1 MPPKPRRTP
10 SPTPAPRPPVPPIWS
25 AGVGVAALVLY
36 LWLAPPVT
44 GDQDASEL
52 TLTLAAGGVPHPSGY
67 PIYALFG
74 HGFVMALHAAGRTWS
89 YAANAWSALGGAVA
103 VALFHAL
110 AARVPGP
117 TAPVGTV
124 ARFAVAL
131 IATVAVALNQVWT
144 MVAALAEV
152 HSWHLAWVSA
162 TALLFLATV
171 RALGRREQWDARRV
185 TVAAAGW
192 GFALGL
198 GLAHHLTGLV
208 FALPLTVA
216 LIVALMRAKRWRP
229 ALVLPALVG
238 ALLPLSGY
246 GFVVWRALH
255 PATFQWPLLEPSLG
269 SAVRHVLGG
278 GYARYFGRFAPA
290 EMQQAFLAGDVY
302 PFLFPGLAV
311 LALATWRTNARP
323 ERMARA
329 GLLAAAILQTLV
341 VFLYGVPDPAAYFL
355 PALWTAMLSLPI
367 VIIAAWSRGAL
378 RTGLVVASAAG
389 VVALSVPW
397 MAKAIDRRES
407 FVYVDNHLRS
417 VWRGIPHEQGFV
429 LWPRD
434 MYCRFIEFQRFDGE
448 KPGLYVTAPHLLT
461 HPSQR
466 REFERRF
473 GFDPLA
479 GLRMRSEQDLGMVA
493 ENINRLSPLP
503 VVVVDQLGFAVT
515 TLPKPGP

>member
-10 SPTPAPRPPVPPIWS
+10 SPTPPARPVPPIWS
-25 AGVGVAALVLY
+25 VGVGVAALILY

-67 PIYALFG
+67 PLYALFG
-74 HGFVMALHAAGRTWS
+74 HWFCAALHAAGRTWS
-89 YAANAWSALGGAVA
+89 YAANAWSAVGGAIA

-110 AARVPGP
+110 AARVSGP
-117 TAPVGTV
+117 TAPAGTA

-144 MVAALAEV
+144 MSAALAEV

-162 TALLFLATV
+162 LALLFLATM
-171 RALGRREQWDARRV
+171 RGLGRREPWDPRRV
-185 TVAAAGW
+185 TMAAAAW
-192 GFALGL
+192 GFALSL
-198 GLAHHLTGLV
+198 GLAHHLTGMV

-216 LIVALMRAKRWRP
+216 LVVALVRAKRWRP
-229 ALVLPALVG
+229 ALAPAALIG
-238 ALLPLSGY
+238 ALLPLSSY
-246 GFVVWRALH
+246 GFVVWRAFH

-278 GYARYFGRFAPA
+278 SYARYFGRFAPA
-290 EMQQAFLAGDVY
+290 EMQQAFLSGDVY
-302 PFLFPGLAV
+302 PFLLPGLI
-311 LALATWRTNARP
+311 ALAVAAWRTSARP
-323 ERMARA
+323 ERIARM
-329 GLLAAAILQTLV
+329 GLLAAAILQTIA

-367 VIIAAWSRGAL
+367 LILAAWSRSAL
-378 RTGLVVASAAG
+378 RTGLLVASTLG
-389 VVALSVPW
+389 VAALSVPW

-461 HPSQR
+461 YPSQR
-466 REFERRF
+466 REFARRF
-473 GFDPLA
+473 GFDPLE

-493 ENINRLSPLP
+493 ENINRRSPLP
-503 VVVVDQLGFAVT
+503 VVVVDQIGFAAT
-515 TLPKPGP
+515 TLAKP